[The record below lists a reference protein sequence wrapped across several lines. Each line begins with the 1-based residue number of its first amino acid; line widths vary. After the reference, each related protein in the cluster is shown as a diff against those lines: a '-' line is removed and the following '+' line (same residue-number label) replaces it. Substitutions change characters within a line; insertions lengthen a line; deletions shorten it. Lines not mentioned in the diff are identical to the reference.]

1 MGVPSGSRRPEES
14 LLVPE
19 KMASVVVTGETAVVD
34 TETVTVVDMDM
45 GETAVVED
53 AEEAGT
59 MVIAA
64 GTIVETIVV
73 KAEITTGTIAAG
85 IATMTE
91 DVTVTSPGMIVDM
104 TTVVTERA
112 VVAAG
117 TMTRMI
123 AMTVKGEIA
132 AGTMIGEIAAGP
144 TVTKVPGDKI
154 KM

>member
-1 MGVPSGSRRPEES
+1 MGVPSGSRRPGES

-34 TETVTVVDMDM
+34 METVTVVDMDM
-45 GETAVVED
+45 GETADMEGV
-53 AEEAGT
+53 EEAGT

-64 GTIVETIVV
+64 RTIVETIVV
-73 KAEITTGTIAAG
+73 KAEITIGTIAAG

-91 DVTVTSPGMIVDM
+91 DVTVTGPGMIVDM

-144 TVTKVPGDKI
+144 TVTKVPGVKI